1 MGYIILAGVSIFCM
15 RSIPISASAK
25 QWMTSQVQYIPIHL
39 FFFGS
44 SGKKNQVDFVPL
56 LVNLLSTK
64 GQYFSE
70 WSISEHISQLQY
82 IQIHIAL
89 QRSGFFYFWLVWKKS
104 TNELP
109 ILFHCWST
117 CLHSNYFKGQKI
129 SELITSKEIF
139 AKFCPSLL
147 QKTKTNVCT
156 CFYGH
161 FLSLYLIKK

>member
-1 MGYIILAGVSIFCM
+1 MND
-15 RSIPISASAK
+15 ISSAVH
-25 QWMTSQVQYIPIHL
+25 SDPSFL
-39 FFFGS
+39 FWFVW
-44 SGKKNQVDFVPL
+44 KKKQVDFVPL

-82 IQIHIAL
+82 IQIHISL
-89 QRSGFFYFWLVWKKS
+89 PRSGFFYFWLVWKKS

-129 SELITSKEIF
+129 SELITSKEIL

-147 QKTKTNVCT
+147 QKKNKFRHVCT

>member
-1 MGYIILAGVSIFCM
+1 
-15 RSIPISASAK
+15 
-25 QWMTSQVQYIPIHL
+25 MTSQVQYIPIHL

-44 SGKKNQVDFVPL
+44 SGKKIKQVDFVPL

-64 GQYFSE
+64 GQYVSE

-82 IQIHIAL
+82 IQIHISL
-89 QRSGFFYFWLVWKKS
+89 PRSGFFYFWLVWKKS

-109 ILFHCWST
+109 IVFHCWSLVCIAT
-117 CLHSNYFKGQKI
+117 MSENIRTNYLKRNICQT
-129 SELITSKEIF
+129 SEKKN
-139 AKFCPSLL
+139 KFRH
-147 QKTKTNVCT
+147 VCT

>member
-1 MGYIILAGVSIFCM
+1 MVRLE
-15 RSIPISASAK
+15 
-25 QWMTSQVQYIPIHL
+25 
-39 FFFGS
+39 
-44 SGKKNQVDFVPL
+44 KNQVDFVPL

-64 GQYFSE
+64 GQYVSE

-82 IQIHIAL
+82 IQIHISL

-104 TNELP
+104 KNELP

-147 QKTKTNVCT
+147 QKKKNKFRHVCT